1 MESIVHILYYL
12 NDYLYEYFTFVL
24 EKDNVRGMQLR
35 DLFKMK
41 I

>member
-12 NDYLYEYFTFVL
+12 NKNKEYFTFVL